1 MYRRP
6 ACNDAVPCAV
16 AVLLIALVL
25 AGCGGDDEPTGDIGA
40 GEFLQRI
47 TADHLNGDFSESW
60 EDLHPAHQKLITQIQ
75 FVYCGER
82 EPPLEEDTTVRV
94 LSVKPVTKDL
104 PDIPQHRA
112 EAVRIQLRDKNGRR
126 RHVHGARRP
135 GGRRMEMGPVA
146 PVRAGRRV
154 GQVPRRIAAALAA
167 GALTADPEGTTVE
180 SRDGGASAR

>member
-1 MYRRP
+1 VRR
-6 ACNDAVPCAV
+6 

-25 AGCGGDDEPTGDIGA
+25 AGCGGNDEPTGDIGA

-47 TADHLNGDFSESW
+47 TADHLNGDFSDSW

-94 LSVKPVTKDL
+94 LSVKPVMKDL

-112 EAVRIQLRDKNGRR
+112 EAVRIQLRDKKGVVDTYTA
-126 RHVHGARRP
+126 HAV
-135 GGRRMEMGPVA
+135 
-146 PVRAGRRV
+146 RV
-154 GQVPRRIAAALAA
+154 GGEWKWVLSPQFVQA
-167 GALTADPEGTTVE
+167 VE
-180 SRDGGASAR
+180 SGTCPDGSPLP